1 MSLKRKINLQIIF
14 TVSCLAIGL
23 LWINST
29 QITVGI
35 FSPDNAYPEAMY
47 KDLMLLG
54 NPIHGWQ
61 VTKSPQFFPDLVL
74 LFFLRR
80 ITGDYA
86 TAYYLC
92 TVLYVLTLIMFMRY
106 MAKSV
111 NPEGK
116 IGVAG
121 FLFPVWA
128 LFLLAINANATWDGP
143 LNLINIYWHIGVI
156 PMGLLTII
164 MLTKYE
170 KSTDTKKLNITVLVT
185 SLFAMSSDYWWMPWF
200 VLPLVS
206 ICIYYSFKLKQQR
219 RKLLEFSCS
228 LLIGAIL
235 GYFLDAIL
243 NYFTIVHLSDAP
255 VGTRGASV
263 TTALDSIKTSLMNL
277 LLKSPGLLILTIS
290 FFLLVYSVFTNR
302 MTKVSLEI
310 EDFHKISNLKQSS
323 SRIKKRKKD
332 RVLEITKLPSV
343 NMVKTLLLVIF
354 LSWTFTFAICAI
366 WGLWSGSQFR
376 YFTGPITLLWITV
389 GVILHK
395 LLASKTFHRKKVI
408 LSVLTLVLIISVF
421 EFQQQIRTTQGIY
434 INSRAIVYPE
444 NISCIDEHTKEYR
457 AYNGVASGS
466 IVLPLFVRTKNDLRI
481 SQIDNNFHIL
491 HWLSSYYWGLNNSS
505 PTRPVEINYI
515 IASPAEPIYD
525 LIPEKFGKPDNEIPC
540 GAWNILFYLGDNSTK
555 INTWFTNEMLTFLN
569 SVKK

>member
-1 MSLKRKINLQIIF
+1 
-14 TVSCLAIGL
+14 VVGL

-29 QITVGI
+29 QIAVGI

-47 KDLMLLG
+47 KDLILLG

-111 NPEGK
+111 NLEGK
-116 IGVAG
+116 ISVTGV
-121 FLFPVWA
+121 LFPIWA
-128 LFLLAINANATWDGP
+128 LFFLAINANATWDGP

-156 PMGLLTII
+156 PLGLLTII

-170 KSTDTKKLNITVLVT
+170 NSTDTKKLNITVLVV

-200 VLPLVS
+200 VLPLIS
-206 ICIYYSFKLKQQR
+206 ICIYYSFILKNQR
-219 RKLLEFSCS
+219 RKLLEFGCS
-228 LLIGAIL
+228 LILGAIL
-235 GYFLDAIL
+235 GYFLDAML
-243 NYFTIVHLSDAP
+243 NYFSILHLSDVP
-255 VGTRGASV
+255 VGTDGISV
-263 TTALDSIKTSLMNL
+263 ANALDSLETSFMNL

-290 FFLLVYSVFTNR
+290 FILLTYRVFTHR
-302 MTKVSLEI
+302 MTKVSLEM
-310 EDFHKISNLKQSS
+310 EVFQKISNLKQRS
-323 SRIKKRKKD
+323 SRIKKRKN
-332 RVLEITKLPSV
+332 RVLEVTKLPSI
-343 NMVKTLLLVIF
+343 NLTKTLLLVIF

-389 GVILHK
+389 GIVLHK
-395 LLASKTFHRKKVI
+395 LLASKTFHGNKVI
-408 LSVLTLVLIISVF
+408 RGVLILVLIVSIF
-421 EFQQQIRTTQGIY
+421 EFQQQIRTTQGTY
-434 INSRAIVYPE
+434 INSRSVVYPE
-444 NISCIDEHTKEYR
+444 NISCIDEQTKKYKVH
-457 AYNGVASGS
+457 NGVASGS
-466 IVLPLFVRTKNDLRI
+466 IVLPVFVTTKNDLRI

-491 HWLSSYYWGLNNSS
+491 HWLSSYYWGLHDSS
-505 PTRPVEINYI
+505 PTGPVEINYI
-515 IASPAEPIYD
+515 IASPQEPIYD
-525 LIPEKFGKPDNEIPC
+525 SISEKFGKPDDEIPC
-540 GAWNILFYLGDNSTK
+540 GAWNILFYLGDNSTR
-555 INTWFTNEMLTFLN
+555 INTWFSNEMLTFLK
-569 SVKK
+569 SIKK